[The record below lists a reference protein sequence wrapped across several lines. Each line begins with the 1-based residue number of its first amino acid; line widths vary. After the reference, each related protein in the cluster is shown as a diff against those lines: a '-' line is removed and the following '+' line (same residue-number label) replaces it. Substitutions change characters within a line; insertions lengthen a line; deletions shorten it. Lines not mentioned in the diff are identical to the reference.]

1 VNGCTQPAQWRN
13 PFPFDIYLE
22 QQWTEFIQGL
32 LSNVTRAQQISVN
45 DNNFQTILVQ
55 ALSEIANEVLEA
67 IASFDGCIC
76 VYPNDNKTYHQAMIN
91 NNVSYIYAQNYN
103 RPYLLNASIVVY
115 GNASAGPL
123 FTNDVLQ
130 SIPGS
135 PNQVLLEPG
144 TILQVTLGNP
154 NYTILSAVRA
164 FGLGNGKLATLYTMQ
179 YVPRSA
185 CFFLLPYR
193 TFHDQYQYTCDI
205 LVLRMFHTLS
215 LLTMRILYSC
225 LYMDN
230 TYWYLPPCNKE
241 MASQFATFEF
251 ENETVQL
258 HG

>member
-164 FGLGNGKLATLYTMQ
+164 FGLGNGKLAVTVYLLQPFTPCNMCLAVRVFSFSHIELSMTNINTRVIYWS
-179 YVPRSA
+179 SA
-185 CFFLLPYR
+185 CFIPFP
-193 TFHDQYQYTCDI
+193 F
-205 LVLRMFHTLS
+205 
-215 LLTMRILYSC
+215 
-225 LYMDN
+225 
-230 TYWYLPPCNKE
+230 
-241 MASQFATFEF
+241 
-251 ENETVQL
+251 
-258 HG
+258 